1 MALSA
6 LVKID
11 LSGDD
16 TLAGKGPVSSM
27 VTLPRGDTASSARA
41 RTQEL
46 FAVEIRGVGVTLTQT
61 ARLVVPGGAALDL
74 SSPEQAEFARLSLQA
89 VARQHLRRDEDLR
102 ALVERITAMLQAS
115 TRRSR
120 GPAKLDA
127 GLHLVRA
134 IAMAE
139 LLEQDARADAADG
152 PLARGAVESLARG
165 FAARL
170 GVLLPEQAELLF
182 PAFAA
187 MLRRAQN
194 PVVRSVES
202 APDNESAARFEDSE
216 PGSGRLEQHP
226 VAKAEWPGRPARR
239 GRTFPA
245 PAGGPVSALLLRQ
258 ISLFRYLTDEHL
270 EQLAAVVTRHKFARD
285 SIVVRAGEAADRMYL
300 VIGGRFKVALGDDQG
315 REVILGILGAGDAF
329 GEMSLIDD
337 APRSASVT
345 SLEPCEVLVL
355 GRSTFRRFLEAD
367 FMLCLSVMRCLID
380 RVRHA
385 NQQIGGL
392 AMLDVRGRVAR
403 TLQDLAVTKHGQR
416 IIERVSRQD
425 IAKMIGA
432 SREMVSRVMRA
443 LEANGTIERRGATLL
458 IRESLAEDRPPA
470 RRVRSAKGAVRARS

>member
-1 MALSA
+1 
-6 LVKID
+6 
-11 LSGDD
+11 
-16 TLAGKGPVSSM
+16 M

-46 FAVEIRGVGVTLTQT
+46 FAVEVRGVGVTLTQT

-89 VARQHLRRDEDLR
+89 VARQHLRRDEDLC
-102 ALVERITAMLQAS
+102 ALVERISAMLQAS

-139 LLEQDARADAADG
+139 LLEQDTRADAADG
-152 PLARGAVESLARG
+152 PLARGAAEFLARG

-187 MLRRAQN
+187 MLRRVQY

-202 APDNESAARFEDSE
+202 APDNESAAPFEDSE
-216 PGSGRLEQHP
+216 PGSGRRVQHP
-226 VAKAEWPGRPARR
+226 DAESKSPGRPVPRR
-239 GRTFPA
+239 GGAFPA
-245 PAGGPVSALLLRQ
+245 PTGGPVSALLLRQ
-258 ISLFRYLTDEHL
+258 ISLFRYLSDEHL
-270 EQLAAVVTRHKFARD
+270 EQLAAAVTRHKFARD

-300 VIGGRFKVALGDDQG
+300 VIGGRFKVALGDEQG

-337 APRSASVT
+337 APRSATVT

-355 GRSTFRRFLEAD
+355 GRSTFRRFLEED

-403 TLQDLAVTKHGQR
+403 TLQDLAVTKYGQR
-416 IIERVSRQD
+416 VIERVSRQD

-432 SREMVSRVMRA
+432 SREMVSRVMRQ

-458 IRESLAEDRPPA
+458 LRESLAEDRPPA
-470 RRVRSAKGAVRARS
+470 RRVRSAKGTVRARS